1 MNLNL
6 FLSKLDKV
14 KKINSSEYTASCPA
28 HDDKNPSLSITE
40 KDGKILLHCHR
51 GCSPEDIVSSMGL
64 KMKDLFTDDE
74 KTPHSSH
81 RIPNSPLR
89 THLYRDAEGNT
100 LARKSIYRKADGG
113 KYAKWERLEKG
124 VWHKGLGELK
134 IPLYRIDEVIKA
146 DGRATISP
154 LPEGVSRD
162 CRDGGDE
169 QLTEYL
175 YIVEGEKDVDTM
187 FSLGYT
193 ATTSPK
199 GAGGKWDPEYNKFLA
214 GKDIVIIS
222 DNDEAGEKYAKT
234 VKQGLISCAKSIRV
248 VKSAAIHDKL
258 PHKGDIS
265 DVLSLLGREK
275 TVDNLSKAVENAEI
289 IEFKAMPPYFYYGKG
304 GILRV
309 DRPALASHIRST
321 ERYLFEL
328 GEGDRV
334 VRRLWYR
341 DGVYIPIGIDEIR
354 AKIKSYI
361 TSYNE
366 SCLCMADVE
375 EVLRNI
381 LSDPNFVTSE
391 ELDADENIVNFKNG
405 ILNLDTNKLVPHS
418 PDIYSTVQ
426 LDCDWTLDDIKSP
439 TFDAFMHDLCGDD
452 MSTYTL
458 LMEFIGVTLSNIKGY
473 RMKSALFMVGEGN
486 TGKSQLKALCE
497 RILGQRNCAAIDLN
511 TLEAR
516 FGTSAIYGKRLA
528 GSSDLSYMSVNEL
541 KIFMQVTGGDRIFAE
556 RKGSSPF
563 YYTYGGQLWFC
574 MNKLPKFGG
583 DRGEWVYDRINIV
596 ECNNVI
602 PKEKRDKFIC
612 DKMFAERSGIVA
624 KAFMWLRSVIANGYE
639 YTENPN
645 TLSKRMLY
653 AKENNPVANFYNQ
666 CCIPRTADT
675 PRDGLTTTAMHK
687 VFVRWC
693 QDNEKG
699 YKCSFVEFKRE
710 LAHLINKP
718 QEEFIIRQRKGSFF
732 TFRLNQE
739 AYDIYYYPYT

>member
-1 MNLNL
+1 MTLEEI
-6 FLSKLDKV
+6 LSKLEKV
-14 KKINSSEYTASCPA
+14 KKINFSEYAACCPA

-40 KDGKILLHCHR
+40 KDGKILFHCHR
-51 GCSPEDIVSSMGL
+51 GCSAEEIVNAMGL
-64 KMKDLFTDDE
+64 KLSDLFTVPC
-74 KTPHSSH
+74 KSLSKQRNQP
-81 RIPNSPLR
+81 IR
-89 THLYRDAEGNT
+89 THVYRDAEGNT
-100 LARKSIYRKADGG
+100 VARKSIYRKADGS
-113 KYAKWERLEKG
+113 KYAKWERLENCI
-124 VWHKGLGELK
+124 WHKGLGEIK
-134 IPLYRIDEVIKA
+134 APLYRLNELSDSDMI
-146 DGRATISP
+146 
-154 LPEGVSRD
+154 
-162 CRDGGDE
+162 
-169 QLTEYL
+169 

-187 FSLGYT
+187 FDLGYT

-199 GAGGKWDPEYNKFLA
+199 GAGGKWEPWYNEHLE

-222 DNDEAGEKYAKT
+222 DNDEAGEKYADT

-248 VKSAAIHDKL
+248 VRSAAIYDKL
-258 PHKGDIS
+258 PRKGDVS
-265 DVLSLLGREK
+265 DVLSILGREK

-289 IEFKAMPPYFYYGKG
+289 IQNKPMPPYFYYGKG

-309 DRPALASHIRST
+309 DRPALAAYVRKN

-328 GEGDRV
+328 GEEDKV

-341 DGVYIPIGIDEIR
+341 DGVYLPIGIDEIR
-354 AKIKSYI
+354 AKVKSYI

-405 ILNLDTNKLVPHS
+405 ILRLDTNRLTPHS

-426 LDCDWTLDDIKSP
+426 LDCDWDLDNLKSP

-541 KIFMQVTGGDRIFAE
+541 KIFKQVTGGDRIFAE

-612 DKMFAERSGIVA
+612 DKMYAERSGIVA

-675 PRDGLTTTAMHK
+675 PKDGLTTTAMHK

-699 YKCSFVEFKRE
+699 FKCSYREFKQE
-710 LAHLINKP
+710 LANILKDDICSLTIKTNRGLY
-718 QEEFIIRQRKGSFF
+718 FN
-732 TFRLNQE
+732 FRLSRE
-739 AYDIYYYPYT
+739 AYDVYYSPYE